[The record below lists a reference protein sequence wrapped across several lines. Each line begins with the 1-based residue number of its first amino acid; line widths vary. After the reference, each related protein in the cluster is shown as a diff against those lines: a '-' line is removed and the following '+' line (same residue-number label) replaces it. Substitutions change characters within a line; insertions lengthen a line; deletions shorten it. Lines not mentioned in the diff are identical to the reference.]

1 MTNQLKEKLLAY
13 GTKAEPFTVH
23 NHIRVTDLQDGEA
36 RVELTLQHL
45 LGVGMAGHHQQ
56 AGGPPVQAVNG
67 VKVPLFA
74 LLIVIIEQKIAYCI
88 VKMAW
93 SGVDC
98 HPWRLIEY
106 QQVLVLVHNVQR
118 ARGGDDA
125 AAPLRVRE
133 ADRQHLPRFGD
144 VPGIDPAAVHQ
155 NPIFQPLDP
164 PHYSTG
170 QAQAALEQSVHLD
183 PGQLWSDGQ
192 FQTAAHS
199 FLDQRYMWNM

>member
-1 MTNQLKEKLLAY
+1 M
-13 GTKAEPFTVH
+13 
-23 NHIRVTDLQDGEA
+23 
-36 RVELTLQHL
+36 
-45 LGVGMAGHHQQ
+45 
-56 AGGPPVQAVNG
+56 
-67 VKVPLFA
+67 KVPLFT

-88 VKMAW
+88 IKVAW
-93 SGVDC
+93 SGVYC

-133 ADRQHLPRFGD
+133 TDRQHLPCFGD

-155 NPIFQPLDP
+155 NSIFQPLDS
-164 PHYSTG
+164 PHHSAG
-170 QAQAALEQSVHLD
+170 QAQAAFEQGVHLD
-183 PGQLWSDGQ
+183 SSQLRPDGQ

-199 FLDQRYMWNM
+199 FLDQRYIWNI